1 MKNQKHDLIRRI
13 IAGILL
19 SVSLSCLASGDERGT
34 IEPGWYVYADGNVFF
49 YLKPNKKENPSCDGI
64 PDRWGF
70 DTTTP
75 VGKVQFSAF
84 LLAYT
89 SGREIRVRGDGGCI
103 HGNTDMANELYVF

>member
-1 MKNQKHDLIRRI
+1 MQKFTNLRI
-13 IAGILL
+13 ILINTLL
-19 SVSLSCLASGDERGT
+19 FVSSVCLASGDERGT
-34 IEPGWYVYADGNVFF
+34 IEPGWYVYADGHVFF
-49 YLKPNKKENPSCDGI
+49 YLSPNKKENPSCDGI

-75 VGKVQFSAF
+75 AGKAQFAVF

-89 SGREIRVRGDGGCI
+89 SAKEIRVRGDGGCV